1 MSTIFT
7 DYDGNL
13 ELVDQKYYILKH
25 VPQECSILD
34 FAKTIEDDNLH
45 YGPGAR
51 CVIGIGPG

>member
-34 FAKTIEDDNLH
+34 FAKTIEGVTYKSTQIWIRVWILRV
-45 YGPGAR
+45 Y
-51 CVIGIGPG
+51 